1 MPVGGQPG
9 NKNAAKS
16 RLFDDAFRR
25 ELKQRDLKAGDGETI
40 RMIVA
45 NIVDMAL
52 AKDLSAFKEMRDT
65 VDGKPA
71 QSVELT
77 GEITNRAALI
87 SDDELAEV
95 ARAGN
100 RNPA

>member
-25 ELKQRDLKAGDGETI
+25 ALKQRDLEAGDGETLRKI
-40 RMIVA
+40 ADKI
-45 NIVDMAL
+45 IDLAL
-52 AKDLSAFKEMRDT
+52 AADVSAFREMRDT

-71 QSVELT
+71 QAIT
-77 GEITNRAALI
+77 GPDGGALLFQEIQRTI
-87 SDDELAEV
+87 V
-95 ARAGN
+95 K
-100 RNPA
+100 P

>member
-25 ELKQRDLKAGDGETI
+25 ALKQRDLKEGDGETLRKI
-40 RMIVA
+40 ADKI
-45 NIVDMAL
+45 IDLAL
-52 AKDLSAFKEMRDT
+52 AADVSAFREMRDT

-71 QSVELT
+71 QAIT
-77 GEITNRAALI
+77 GPDGGALLFQEIQRKI
-87 SDDELAEV
+87 VKS
-95 ARAGN
+95 
-100 RNPA
+100 

>member
-25 ELKQRDLKAGDGETI
+25 ELKQRDLEAGDGETI
-40 RMIVA
+40 RKIVA
-45 NIVDMAL
+45 SIVDMAL
-52 AKDLSAFKEMRDT
+52 AKDIHAFREMRDT

-71 QSVELT
+71 QSVTLSGDEENPLKVIQRVELV
-77 GEITNRAALI
+77 AL
-87 SDDELAEV
+87 SNDNSKD
-95 ARAGN
+95 
-100 RNPA
+100 

>member
-25 ELKQRDLKAGDGETI
+25 ALKQRDLTEGDGETLRRI
-40 RMIVA
+40 ADKI
-45 NIVDMAL
+45 IDLAL
-52 AKDLSAFKEMRDT
+52 AADVSAFREMRDT

-71 QSVELT
+71 QSIT
-77 GEITNRAALI
+77 GPDGGALQFEQI
-87 SDDELAEV
+87 QRV
-95 ARAGN
+95 VVKK
-100 RNPA
+100 